1 MTTYYNGKT
10 YTVTAIRSIRPY
22 QGPQWLV
29 EPTGQW
35 DDDTDH
41 PGYDDAD
48 SNRII
53 ETTIKGW
60 EADCIIRLTVST
72 GEYNESSWDYLARL
86 QLAGRITG
94 ATPEQ
99 LATARLLVSL
109 ENTIRYWESGDR
121 IPSAVY
127 ARALADALQLDPD
140 DAL

>member
-1 MTTYYNGKT
+1 MTP
-10 YTVTAIRSIRPY
+10 TANQIRRARTAA
-22 QGPQWLV
+22 G
-29 EPTGQW
+29 
-35 DDDTDH
+35 
-41 PGYDDAD
+41 
-48 SNRII
+48 
-53 ETTIKGW
+53 
-60 EADCIIRLTVST
+60 LT
-72 GEYNESSWDYLARL
+72 RL